1 MDADEREICDFLKSF
16 PGQFVSGREIARR
29 AGGKWKF
36 HDDPNWPVPV
46 LCRLKDL
53 NMVESNAS
61 GQYRLTA
68 NEKKEKKQKWISPEL
83 KKILEESGKDFSEV
97 VGEEASEGTKTE
109 AQPGTGGEPK

>member
-1 MDADEREICDFLKSF
+1 MDADEREVCDFLKSF

-36 HDDPNWPVPV
+36 HDDPNWPIPV

-53 NMVESNAS
+53 NVVESNAS
-61 GQYRLTA
+61 GHYRLTG
-68 NEKKEKKQKWISPEL
+68 NLKKEKKKWISPEL

-97 VGEEASEGTKTE
+97 VGEETSEGTKTE
-109 AQPGTGGEPK
+109 AQPGTEGERK